1 VALPTGGDTVAE
13 AAPVDDGRPG
23 LVELLEQVNSDSPRL
38 VSLIEEFLAL
48 LLEFQAIVAPMGSQ
62 LQGADQNQGRML
74 LTRMAAELSGP
85 TSRMG
90 EVGTE
95 MEAVT
100 VRVDGAIRAALR
112 LISEIQDEN
121 VRQSLRQSVIGS
133 AEGDFS
139 ELSEVVTMIN
149 DLLNQMQG
157 VEVLSVPMRAA
168 LRPLRAGV
176 TSVRSAVQIVQS
188 WPGLMG

>member
-1 VALPTGGDTVAE
+1 
-13 AAPVDDGRPG
+13 
-23 LVELLEQVNSDSPRL
+23 LVELLEKVNSDSPRL

-48 LLEFQAIVAPMGSQ
+48 LLEFQTIVAPMGSQ

-85 TSRMG
+85 ASRMG

-121 VRQSLRQSVIGS
+121 VRQSLRQSIIGPV
-133 AEGDFS
+133 EGDFS

-149 DLLNQMQG
+149 DVLNQMQG
-157 VEVLSVPMRAA
+157 VEVLSVPMRTA